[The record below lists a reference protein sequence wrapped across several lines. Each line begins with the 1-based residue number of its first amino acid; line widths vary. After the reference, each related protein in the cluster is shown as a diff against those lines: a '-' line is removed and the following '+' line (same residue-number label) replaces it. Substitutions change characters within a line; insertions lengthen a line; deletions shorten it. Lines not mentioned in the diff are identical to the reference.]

1 MIGAQ
6 AMATVQDDME
16 TARPLAEPKPP
27 FPKQKQRPPGLE
39 SELDP
44 APRWRGERYR
54 PAGKLQGQAALV
66 TGGDS
71 GIGRAVAYHFGREG
85 ADVAITSMV
94 EDRSDADDTK
104 RAIEELGRRCEIY
117 EGDLRDTSF
126 CETIVRGAAGAYG
139 RLDILVHNAA
149 WQQRRNI
156 EELDDEQIERT
167 LQTNIA
173 AYLKL
178 VRIAKPHLKPG
189 ASIIATGSIV
199 GLQGS
204 GRLND
209 YGATKGAIH
218 TITKCLA
225 EELIDD
231 GIRVNCVAPGP
242 VWTPLNPSDTGFDE
256 DSVGEFGRKAAGT
269 PMGRPAQPEELAPA
283 YVFLAS
289 NADSSY
295 VTGAVLPVVG
305 GPV

>member
-1 MIGAQ
+1 MPS
-6 AMATVQDDME
+6 VRDDVE
-16 TARPLAEPKPP
+16 TAQPLVEPEPP
-27 FPKQKQRPPGLE
+27 FPKQKQSPPGLE
-39 SELDP
+39 KDLDP
-44 APRWRGERYR
+44 RPRWRGERYR
-54 PAGKLQGQAALV
+54 AADKLAGQAALV

-71 GIGRAVAYHFGREG
+71 GIGRAVAYFFAREG
-85 ADVAITSMV
+85 ADVAITAMPEER
-94 EDRSDADDTK
+94 EDAEETK
-104 RAIEELGRRCEIY
+104 RAIEELGRRCEIH
-117 EGDLRDTSF
+117 EGDLRETDF
-126 CETIVRGAAGAYG
+126 IETIVGETAGTFG

-149 WQQRRNI
+149 WQQRRDI
-156 EELDDEQIERT
+156 GELDDEQIDRT

-178 VRIAKPHLKPG
+178 VRAARPRLKAG

-225 EELIDD
+225 EELAED
-231 GIRVNCVAPGP
+231 GIRVNAVAPGP

-256 DSVGEFGRKAAGT
+256 ESVAEFGRKSAST

-295 VTGAVLPVVG
+295 ITGAVIPVVG

>member
-1 MIGAQ
+1 
-6 AMATVQDDME
+6 MAHVREKVE
-16 TARPLAEPKPP
+16 TAQPLVEPKPP
-27 FPKQKQRPPGLE
+27 FPKQKQDPPGLE
-39 SELDP
+39 RDLDP
-44 APRWRGERYR
+44 QPRWRGERYR
-54 PAGKLQGQAALV
+54 PAEKLQGQAALV

-71 GIGRAVAYHFGREG
+71 GIGRSVAYHFAREG
-85 ADVAITSMV
+85 ADVAITSLPG
-94 EDRSDADDTK
+94 ESADARETTE
-104 RAIEELGRRCEIY
+104 AIKDLGRRCEAH
-117 EGDLRDTSF
+117 EGDLRETAF
-126 CETIVRGAAGAYG
+126 CEEVVRQTVESFG

-149 WQQRRNI
+149 WQQRRDI
-156 EELDDEQIERT
+156 TELDDEQIERT

-189 ASIIATGSIV
+189 AAIIATGSIV

-225 EELIDD
+225 EELVDD
-231 GIRVNCVAPGP
+231 GIRVNAVAPGP
-242 VWTPLNPSDTGFDE
+242 VWTPLNPSDSGFDE
-256 DSVGEFGRKAAGT
+256 ESVAEFGRKAAGT

-295 VTGAVLPVVG
+295 ITGAVLPVVG